1 MRFPGLTFLVA
12 GLYGL
17 AVLLPQYFLLEKN
30 GRDYPPPV
38 NHPEYYY
45 GFVGLAV
52 AWQFVFI
59 LISRDPARHRPLML
73 PAVLEKL
80 AWGVP
85 VVILYAQGR
94 LPPPALVT
102 GIIDLILCALF
113 LVAYLKTPGREL
125 AGAEV

>member
-1 MRFPGLTFLVA
+1 VRFARLTFLAA

-17 AVLLPQYFLLEKN
+17 AVLLPQFFLLEQN
-30 GRDYPPPV
+30 GRDYPPPI

-52 AWQFVFI
+52 AWQFVFLI
-59 LISRDPARHRPLML
+59 ISRDPSRYRPLML

-85 VVILYAQGR
+85 VTILFAQGR
-94 LPPPALVT
+94 VAAPVFAT
-102 GIIDLILCALF
+102 GLIDLTLCALF
-113 LVAYLKTPGREL
+113 AAAYRRTPPY
-125 AGAEV
+125 GAA